1 MAVWAAAGFT
11 SVLILTAGCNGNPGD
26 TGRTVSQE
34 EMKSAQERQQRQV
47 LDNPNLPPQARAAAM
62 GSMRQGQSSGQ
73 QSGKS
78 QKENIARSA
87 DAKK

>member
-1 MAVWAAAGFT
+1 MAAVSAA
-11 SVLILTAGCNGNPGD
+11 VLILTAGCNGNPGD

-34 EMKSAQERQQRQV
+34 EMKSAQERQQQV

-78 QKENIARSA
+78 QKENIAKSG